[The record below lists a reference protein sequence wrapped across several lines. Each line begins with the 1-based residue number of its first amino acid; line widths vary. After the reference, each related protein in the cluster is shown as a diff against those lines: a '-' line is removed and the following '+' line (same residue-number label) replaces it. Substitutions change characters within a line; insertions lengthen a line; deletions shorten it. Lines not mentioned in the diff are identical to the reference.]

1 MEPATWLRF
10 RQTAHNQRR
19 TWAGDSYSGI
29 ARLRIV
35 LSSKRTQDHRQ
46 GDEQLVIETASSQ
59 RITLQQSSASVLIE
73 DAFT

>member
-1 MEPATWLRF
+1 
-10 RQTAHNQRR
+10 
-19 TWAGDSYSGI
+19 
-29 ARLRIV
+29 V
-35 LSSKRTQDHRQ
+35 LSSRRTQDHRQ